1 MDNIS
6 NKAKIIYA
14 ALKELRAVDKENK
27 TTSYSILDYVV
38 EQADELKENELLK
51 DIPDQEYLD
60 FTLDV
65 NIKSINTIITSL
77 AKKDLLV
84 KTEPTTITVDGT
96 SRSLRQYYLK

>member
-14 ALKELRAVDKENK
+14 ALKELGAVDKENK
-27 TTSYSILDYVV
+27 TTSYSILDYIV

-65 NIKSINTIITSL
+65 NIKSINAIITSL

>member
-14 ALKELRAVDKENK
+14 ALKELGAVDKENK
-27 TTSYSILDYVV
+27 ATSYSILDYVV

-84 KTEPTTITVDGT
+84 KTEPTTITIDGT

>member
-14 ALKELRAVDKENK
+14 ALKELGAVDKENK

>member
-14 ALKELRAVDKENK
+14 ALKELGAVDKENK

-60 FTLDV
+60 FTLDI

-77 AKKDLLV
+77 AKKDLV
-84 KTEPTTITVDGT
+84 AKTEPTTITVDGT